1 MERFALLLCAWSAGQ
16 PFERDT
22 ARSFGVTGVTDTLST
37 GYLAHCMFDTQ
48 LVASSMYA
56 LADAHFYGCM
66 LLLGWD
72 NSKLVFCCVL
82 LCAVGDV
89 CCLLIG
95 K

>member
-56 LADAHFYGCM
+56 LADAHFYCCASAGM
-66 LLLGWD
+66 GQQQTRLLLRATLRG
-72 NSKLVFCCVL
+72 
-82 LCAVGDV
+82 G
-89 CCLLIG
+89 
-95 K
+95 